1 MGSREDAVQAY
12 VQALRTGE
20 HSAVQAVDRHLAPD
34 VVLAAGPQELAGK
47 DAVLSRVKG
56 IWPNTPVYQHG
67 SWTDPQAEADKL
79 KVSGTFPP
87 FGASPAEIHLT
98 FSFNPAGQISRVEQQ
113 IVPQAPPT
121 ETDAISPVVRGI
133 INGALANAT
142 PLTVAYVDEN
152 GRPSLSLRGS
162 TQVYSDTQLSIWVR
176 STEGGLA
183 RALAKNP
190 SMCLLYRD
198 NKTRS
203 TLVIHG
209 RGHFESDENVRR
221 RVFEISPEVEQNH
234 DPGMVKGGALIIDVD
249 RIQGGTIYG
258 PVRMVRKPNS

>member
-1 MGSREDAVQAY
+1 MGNREDAVQAY

-20 HSAVQAVDRHLAPD
+20 HSAVAAVAPQLAPD
-34 VVLAAGPQELAGK
+34 VVLVAGAQEFSGK
-47 DAVLSRVKG
+47 DAVVSRIKG

-67 SWTDPQAEADKL
+67 SWTSPQSDGDKL
-79 KVSGTFPP
+79 QVSGTFPP
-87 FGASPAEIHLT
+87 FGASPAETHLT
-98 FSFNPAGQISRVEQQ
+98 FSFNPDGQISRVEQQ

-121 ETDAISPVVRGI
+121 ETDTISPVVRGI

-152 GRPSLSLRGS
+152 GSPVLSLRGS

-176 STEGGLA
+176 NAEGGLA
-183 RALAKNP
+183 KALAKNP
-190 SMCLLYRD
+190 NMCLLYRD

-203 TLVIHG
+203 TLIIQG
-209 RGHFESDENVRR
+209 RGHFSSDEKVRR

-249 RIQGGTIYG
+249 RIQGGTVYG
-258 PVRMVRKPNS
+258 PVRMVRKAN